1 LRPIV
6 ILNAD
11 PPMKSAPEPRSP
23 VLEPRVVTRVVRDT
37 VAALLRE
44 SRRIN
49 SGSRRR
55 RLSPLTVAVN
65 YAAKRRMA
73 LTRTVLHQ
81 LMDKSGKKCP
91 GSFNAET
98 VAALLAF
105 VGEARRRTLLM
116 ALDGRIL
123 PDPPPLTDHARAILM
138 ALNTWKGKALSEHA
152 ELLVAE
158 LYAEPAWAALI
169 EAWWDEQRALGH
181 GPEELQYTLRTLAE
195 EWLRDHPDDLL
206 AITELDWNEL
216 TWTERDAVLRAHLV
230 RHRIR
235 LTRTPSAERI
245 ARLAHPTDRGNGGPE
260 FKDRALKLKG
270 RRVFAPSVYD
280 EPGAKRR
287 QRRFD
292 ERRRATGT

>member
-98 VAALLAF
+98 VAALLAV

-195 EWLRDHPDDLL
+195 EWLRDHRTRLERTDLDRARRRPACAPRTTSNPPDTD
-206 AITELDWNEL
+206 T
-216 TWTERDAVLRAHLV
+216 VCRAHRPV
-230 RHRIR
+230 GPPDRPGQRR
-235 LTRTPSAERI
+235 TRVQGPGVEAEG
-245 ARLAHPTDRGNGGPE
+245 AEGV
-260 FKDRALKLKG
+260 RALGL
-270 RRVFAPSVYD
+270 
-280 EPGAKRR
+280 
-287 QRRFD
+287 
-292 ERRRATGT
+292 